1 MCFIYTFHTGLW
13 GTCCGSSQLSISPTP
28 SWAIAKLMQPQLGTS
43 PSDELWER
51 TDVPTENDSAPRNG
65 CLHNP
70 LPCYTRTIRY
80 TSSKASISVAGV
92 NATTCH
98 GGMCGNYPGSPRRA
112 VDLGSQA
119 PLTAHFG
126 SSLSRRLDSWPKE
139 SYLASSECNGAG

>member
-1 MCFIYTFHTGLW
+1 MRFIYTFHTGLW
-13 GTCCGSSQLSISPTP
+13 GTCCGSSQLSISPT
-28 SWAIAKLMQPQLGTS
+28 IAKLMQPQLGTS
-43 PSDELWER
+43 PS
-51 TDVPTENDSAPRNG
+51 DVPTENDSAPRNG

-98 GGMCGNYPGSPRRA
+98 GGMCGNYPGSPKRA

-126 SSLSRRLDSWPKE
+126 SSLSRRLYSWPKE